1 MLENKKLS
9 FENKEIEVTLQRSN
23 KKVIVE
29 TKDIFE
35 ILELLQVFENAT
47 LWDELANED
56 FVKTFK
62 NNKSEVNP
70 FTFPFLVK
78 ALRLAKDELRKILP
92 RFIGNIT
99 EEEFQKEKLTLT
111 DLINILL
118 AIYEANDLG
127 EDIKNL
133 IPLLK
138 GTRVGKILAQT
149 VKE

>member
-1 MLENKKLS
+1 
-9 FENKEIEVTLQRSN
+9 
-23 KKVIVE
+23 
-29 TKDIFE
+29 
-35 ILELLQVFENAT
+35 
-47 LWDELANED
+47 
-56 FVKTFK
+56 
-62 NNKSEVNP
+62 
-70 FTFPFLVK
+70 
-78 ALRLAKDELRKILP
+78 LRLAKDELRKILP

>member
-1 MLENKKLS
+1 MSENKKLS
-9 FENKEIEVTLQRSN
+9 FENKEIEVTLQRSGR
-23 KKVIVE
+23 KVIVE

-56 FVKTFK
+56 FIKTFK

-70 FTFPFLVK
+70 LTFPFLVK
-78 ALRLAKDELRKILP
+78 ALRLAKDELRELLP
-92 RFIGNIT
+92 RFLVGVT
-99 EEEFQKEKLTLT
+99 EAEFIKEKLTFT

-133 IPLLK
+133 IPLMR
-138 GTRVGKILAQT
+138 GTKIGALVTQVT
-149 VKE
+149 KE